1 MDDDLS
7 PARHRDNLRIRAGVI
22 QALRQFFIDRHYLEV
37 DTPLRIPAP
46 APEIHIDAIPTGEW
60 FLHTS
65 PELCMKRLLAQGYD
79 RIFQISKC
87 FRHGERGDNHLSE
100 FTLLEWYRAGIDY
113 RDLMRECEDLFIAV
127 ARFLGQ
133 GESISYRGAH
143 IDLRA
148 PWRRITVREA
158 FEHYSPVPLEEALA
172 TDRFDEMLVF
182 HIEPRF
188 NGGTPVILYDYPIS
202 LGALAR
208 TKPDDATVAERF
220 EIYLGGLELANAFS
234 ELTNAGEQRARFEE
248 EHRDRAK
255 LGKTN
260 YPMPEK
266 FLHDLETMPEAAGI
280 ALGVD
285 RLVMLFAD
293 SARIDDVVT
302 FTPEEL

>member
-1 MDDDLS
+1 MDDDRS
-7 PARHRDNLRIRAGVI
+7 PARHRENLRIRAGVI

-37 DTPLRIPAP
+37 ETPLRIPAP
-46 APEIHIDAIPTGEW
+46 APEIHIDAVPTGEW

-65 PELCMKRLLAQGYD
+65 PELCMKRLLAQGYE

-87 FRHGERGDNHLSE
+87 FRNGERGDNHLSE

-113 RDLMRECEDLFIAV
+113 RDLMRECEDLFTAV
-127 ARFLGQ
+127 GRFLGH
-133 GESISYRGAH
+133 EKALSYRGTR
-143 IDLRA
+143 IDLTP

-158 FEHYSPVPLEEALA
+158 FDLYSPVSLEEALA
-172 TDRFDEMLVF
+172 TDCFDEMLAF

-188 NGGTPVILYDYPIS
+188 NDGTPVILYDYPIS

-208 TKPDDATVAERF
+208 RKPDNPTVAERF
-220 EIYLGGLELANAFS
+220 ELYLGGLELANAFS
-234 ELTNAGEQRARFEE
+234 ELTNVGEQRARFEE
-248 EHRDRAK
+248 ERRDRIR
-255 LGKTN
+255 LGKVN

-266 FLHDLETMPEAAGI
+266 FLQELESMPEAAGI
-280 ALGVD
+280 AMGVD

-293 SARIDDVVT
+293 STRIDDVVT